1 MCPLCCPVKFFRGK
15 KANVQ
20 APKGWPAFFIAK
32 NSRSDLLNQKKSVQS
47 AHEIKKGEYI
57 S

>member
-1 MCPLCCPVKFFRGK
+1 MPFVLPGKVFRGK
-15 KANVQ
+15 KAYVQ

-32 NSRSDLLNQKKSVQS
+32 NSHSDLLNQKKSVQS
-47 AHEIKKGEYI
+47 AHEIKKESYI